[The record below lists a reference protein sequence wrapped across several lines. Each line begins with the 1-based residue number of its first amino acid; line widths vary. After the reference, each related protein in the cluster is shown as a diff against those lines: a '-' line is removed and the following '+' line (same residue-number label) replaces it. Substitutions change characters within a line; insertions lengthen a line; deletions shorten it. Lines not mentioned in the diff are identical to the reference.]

1 MKKHLVVTSLMW
13 LTALALLIPARAE
26 AQSPTVKQL
35 LARVAALEATVAA
48 LQAKLACVSVDDSPI
63 NGLAG
68 PQFTFEGC
76 NVHVRS
82 GSGST
87 DDGGALTGLGNLV
100 VGYNEPRSSR
110 GGFDLTGRTGS
121 HNLIVGHSHKYPSFG
136 GFVAGNRNTVSGP
149 ESSVSGGGS
158 NTASGHFSSVSGGE
172 SNTASGGT
180 SSVSGGM
187 NNTASGGQAS
197 SVSGGLSNTASGNF
211 SSVSGGGS
219 DFFMVGGNVASG
231 DLSSVSGGLGN
242 TASGEEASVSGGNN
256 RSATGQFDWA
266 AGTLFET
273 E

>member
-13 LTALALLIPARAE
+13 LTALALLNPARAE

-48 LQAKLACVSVDDSPI
+48 LQAKLACVSVDDNPI

-68 PQFTFEGC
+68 PQFIFEGC

-82 GSGST
+82 GSGAT
-87 DDGGALTGLGNLV
+87 DDGGTLTGLGNLV
-100 VGYNEPRSSR
+100 IGYNEPRLTR
-110 GGFDLTGRTGS
+110 DGPDETGRTGS
-121 HNLIVGHSHKYPSFG
+121 HNLIVGREHKYSSFG
-136 GFVAGNRNTVSGP
+136 GFVAGMRNTVSG
-149 ESSVSGGGS
+149 EEASVSGGS
-158 NTASGHFSSVSGGE
+158 FNTASGEFSSVSAGKG
-172 SNTASGGT
+172 NAASGLQA
-180 SSVSGGM
+180 SVSGG
-187 NNTASGGQAS
+187 
-197 SVSGGLSNTASGNF
+197 F
-211 SSVSGGGS
+211 
-219 DFFMVGGNVASG
+219 D
-231 DLSSVSGGLGN
+231 N

>member
-68 PQFTFEGC
+68 PNFIFEGC

-100 VGYNEPRSSR
+100 VGYNEPRLPR
-110 GGFDLTGRTGS
+110 QGPDETERTGS
-121 HNLIVGHSHKYPSFG
+121 HNLIVGREHKYPSFG
-136 GFVAGNRNTVSGP
+136 GLVAGRGNTVSGQSSSVSGGSFNTASGDRSSVSGGDSNAASGQASSVSGGDSNAASGRASP
-149 ESSVSGGGS
+149 VSGGFDNEASANVSSVSGGGS
-158 NTASGHFSSVSGGE
+158 NTASGQYSSVSGGFNNE
-172 SNTASGGT
+172 ASGFV
-180 SSVSGGM
+180 SSVSGGRKIGR
-187 NNTASGGQAS
+187 ASCRERG
-197 SVSGGLSNTASGNF
+197 
-211 SSVSGGGS
+211 
-219 DFFMVGGNVASG
+219 
-231 DLSSVSGGLGN
+231 
-242 TASGEEASVSGGNN
+242 
-256 RSATGQFDWA
+256 
-266 AGTLFET
+266 
-273 E
+273 

>member
-100 VGYNEPRSSR
+100 VGYNEPR
-110 GGFDLTGRTGS
+110 LTRQGPDETERTGS
-121 HNLIVGHSHKYPSFG
+121 HNLIVGREHKYPSFG
-136 GFVAGNRNTVSGP
+136 GLVAGRGNTVSGQSSSVSGGSFNTASGDFSSVSGGDSNAASGQSSSVSGGFDN
-149 ESSVSGGGS
+149 EASANVSSVSGGGS
-158 NTASGHFSSVSGGE
+158 NTASGQYSSVSGGFNNE
-172 SNTASGGT
+172 ASGFV
-180 SSVSGGM
+180 SSVSGGR
-187 NNTASGGQAS
+187 NNVADEEFST
-197 SVSGGLSNTASGNF
+197 VSGGA
-211 SSVSGGGS
+211 
-219 DFFMVGGNVASG
+219 
-231 DLSSVSGGLGN
+231 
-242 TASGEEASVSGGNN
+242 GNN
-256 RSATGQFDWA
+256 TTAVNQHVP
-266 AGTLFET
+266 
-273 E
+273 

>member
-68 PQFTFEGC
+68 PQFIFEGC

-100 VGYNEPRSSR
+100 VGYNEPRLPR
-110 GGFDLTGRTGS
+110 QGPDETERTGS
-121 HNLIVGHSHKYPSFG
+121 HNLIVGREHKYPSFG
-136 GFVAGNRNTVSGP
+136 GFVAGMQNTVSGE
-149 ESSVSGGGS
+149 ESTVTGGS
-158 NTASGHFSSVSGGE
+158 FNTASGLWSSVSGGE
-172 SNTASGGT
+172 SNAASAE
-180 SSVSGGM
+180 
-187 NNTASGGQAS
+187 N
-197 SVSGGLSNTASGNF
+197 
-211 SSVSGGGS
+211 
-219 DFFMVGGNVASG
+219 
-231 DLSSVSGGLGN
+231 
-242 TASGEEASVSGGNN
+242 ASVSGGRNN
-256 RSATGQFDWA
+256 VADEGFSTVSGG
-266 AGTLFET
+266 AGNNTT
-273 E
+273 AVNQHVP

>member
-100 VGYNEPRSSR
+100 VGYNEPRLPR
-110 GGFDLTGRTGS
+110 QGPDETERTGS
-121 HNLIVGHSHKYPSFG
+121 HNLIVGREHKYPSFG
-136 GFVAGNRNTVSGP
+136 GLVAGRGNTVSGQS
-149 ESSVSGGGS
+149 SSVSGGS
-158 NTASGHFSSVSGGE
+158 FNTASGDFSSVSGGD
-172 SNTASGGT
+172 SNAASGQS
-180 SSVSGGM
+180 SSVSGGAQ
-187 NNTASGGQAS
+187 NRASA
-197 SVSGGLSNTASGNF
+197 
-211 SSVSGGGS
+211 
-219 DFFMVGGNVASG
+219 
-231 DLSSVSGGLGN
+231 
-242 TASGEEASVSGGNN
+242 E
-256 RSATGQFDWA
+256 
-266 AGTLFET
+266 
-273 E
+273 

>member
-48 LQAKLACVSVDDSPI
+48 LQAKLACVSVDDNPI

-68 PQFTFEGC
+68 PQFIFEGC

-82 GSGST
+82 GSGAT
-87 DDGGALTGLGNLV
+87 DDGGTLTGLGNLV
-100 VGYNEPRSSR
+100 IGYNEPRLTR
-110 GGFDLTGRTGS
+110 DGPDETGRTGS
-121 HNLIVGHSHKYPSFG
+121 HNLIVGREHKYSSFG
-136 GFVAGNRNTVSGP
+136 GFVAGMRNTVSG
-149 ESSVSGGGS
+149 EEASVSGGS
-158 NTASGHFSSVSGGE
+158 FNTASGEFSSVSAGE
-172 SNTASGGT
+172 SNAASAQNA
-180 SSVSGGM
+180 SVSGGFD
-187 NNTASGGQAS
+187 NT
-197 SVSGGLSNTASGNF
+197 
-211 SSVSGGGS
+211 
-219 DFFMVGGNVASG
+219 ASG

>member
-48 LQAKLACVSVDDSPI
+48 LQAKLACVSVDDNPI

-68 PQFTFEGC
+68 PQFIFEGC

-82 GSGST
+82 GSGAT
-87 DDGGALTGLGNLV
+87 DDGGTLTGLGNLV
-100 VGYNEPRSSR
+100 IGYNEPRLTR
-110 GGFDLTGRTGS
+110 DGPDETGRTGS
-121 HNLIVGHSHKYPSFG
+121 HNLIVGREHKYSSFG
-136 GFVAGNRNTVSGP
+136 GFVAGMRNTVSG
-149 ESSVSGGGS
+149 EEASVSGGS
-158 NTASGHFSSVSGGE
+158 FNTASAQNASVSGGFD
-172 SNTASGGT
+172 NT
-180 SSVSGGM
+180 
-187 NNTASGGQAS
+187 
-197 SVSGGLSNTASGNF
+197 
-211 SSVSGGGS
+211 
-219 DFFMVGGNVASG
+219 ASG